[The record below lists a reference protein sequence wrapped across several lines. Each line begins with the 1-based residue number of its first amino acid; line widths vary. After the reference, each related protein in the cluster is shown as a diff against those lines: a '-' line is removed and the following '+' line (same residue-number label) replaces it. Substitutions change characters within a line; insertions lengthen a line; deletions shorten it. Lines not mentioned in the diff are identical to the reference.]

1 MFRKKICE
9 TPDCKQS
16 VPLSRRASDQALAFR
31 HNRYCLDCRLRQTE
45 DALTSG
51 DQARLELVEGTAEAT
66 LTDSTGRL
74 LIRVDHSQ
82 FHNTGIGGGHWIH
95 RFTFAGREF
104 EGLRYATSRLVFVRA
119 AKQPSSRRAA

>member
-9 TPDCKQS
+9 TPDCKQP
-16 VPLSRRASDQALAFR
+16 VPLSRRASDEALAFR
-31 HNRYCLDCRLRQTE
+31 HNRYCIDCRLSQTE
-45 DALTSG
+45 AALTRG
-51 DQARLELVEGTAEAT
+51 GQARLEIVEGSAEPV

-74 LIRVDHSQ
+74 HIRVDHSQ

-119 AKQPSSRRAA
+119 KQPSSRRAA